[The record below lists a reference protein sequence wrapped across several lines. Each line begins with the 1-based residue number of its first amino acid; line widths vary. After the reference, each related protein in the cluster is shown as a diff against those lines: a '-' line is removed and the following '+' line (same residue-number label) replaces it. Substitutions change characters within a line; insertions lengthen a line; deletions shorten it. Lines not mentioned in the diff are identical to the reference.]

1 MTPQVSHPDVV
12 SDDKLRQLA
21 DQDECVVNR
30 LGPARGTVVGIL
42 LSVILWAGLILT
54 SAALFL
60 R

>member
-1 MTPQVSHPDVV
+1 MTPLPGHAEVV

-30 LGPARGTVVGIL
+30 VGAARGTVAGIV

-54 SAALFL
+54 SAALF